1 MDVQADEEP
10 TGPSVES
17 EDAEERVLARRLR
30 IQKRQEA
37 QKKYAVLFHSDV
49 VYLLLGLHFFFHNC
63 EAFVSEIF

>member
-1 MDVQADEEP
+1 MDVQADGEP

-49 VYLLLGLHFFFHNC
+49 VYLLL
-63 EAFVSEIF
+63 V